1 MMCLIF
7 CDMTSFK
14 VRSRAESFSKKSSF
28 TTVFS
33 KMTEYSVASSENCMY
48 FGLLENSALNNVL
61 RNGNLVSFASNHF
74 VDDLNFLHF
83 SLLQNS
89 ILKNVDLRDSSAVFV
104 VSNHFVDDHR
114 EDRYYYYDYYW
125 NIYLGSIKY
134 K

>member
-1 MMCLIF
+1 
-7 CDMTSFK
+7 
-14 VRSRAESFSKKSSF
+14 
-28 TTVFS
+28 
-33 KMTEYSVASSENCMY
+33 MTEYSVASSENCMY
-48 FGLLENSALNNVL
+48 FGLFENSALNNVL
-61 RNGNLVSFASNHF
+61 RNSNLVSFASNHF